1 MRTLVVEDE
10 KHLNRMI
17 SEAILDEG
25 YSVDSCFNGLEAL
38 ELCECAEYRRAGLRV
53 ENHAARVCGKLP
65 LSELTSGKSVYKLA
79 LVALRIFGFHDRD
92 GYHAAS
98 AEHLL

>member
-38 ELCECAEYRRAGLRV
+38 ELCECANYDVIVLDVMMPKIDGFELVKILRERGCKAPV
-53 ENHAARVCGKLP
+53 VY
-65 LSELTSGKSVYKLA
+65 LTS
-79 LVALRIFGFHDRD
+79 RD
-92 GYHAAS
+92 GVADKVKGLESAATITW
-98 AEHLL
+98 